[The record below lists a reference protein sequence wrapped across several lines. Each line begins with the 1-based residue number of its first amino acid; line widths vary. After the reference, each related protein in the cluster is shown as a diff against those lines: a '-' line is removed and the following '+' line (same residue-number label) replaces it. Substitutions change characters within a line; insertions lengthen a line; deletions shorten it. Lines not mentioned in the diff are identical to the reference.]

1 MARKNGAIVYLLLRV
16 INMLYRKPLTVLFLL
31 IVVGGGYTYEVQI
44 ARPAQIFKG
53 LPVATQWQHP
63 FTWFRV
69 FRNAH
74 FMLGYSDIRGNPLWV
89 TYQLKK
95 PEKNAAH
102 HQRPSHFKSDWRS
115 INKVQSK
122 DYKGSGYDRGHM
134 APNYAISTLYGKQAQ
149 LNSFLMSNIVPQK
162 PKLNQ
167 KLWQR
172 LEEVEVKHFTKLKGK
187 LSVITG
193 PVFDADIQRLKNTWN
208 VEIPDAFF
216 KIYILDRGLCA
227 PLVLAF
233 LMPQN
238 VKGNESLSRYVVS
251 IDQIEER
258 TGLDFFSQLGDAL
271 EVKLEASTK
280 PEVWG
285 LQQVANIKGR
295 Y

>member
-1 MARKNGAIVYLLLRV
+1 MARKNRAIVYLLLRV
-16 INMLYRKPLTVLFLL
+16 IKLLCRKPLTMLFLL
-31 IVVGGGYTYEVQI
+31 IVVGGGYAYEVQI
-44 ARPAQIFKG
+44 ARPTQIFKG

-89 TYQLKK
+89 TYQLQK
-95 PEKNAAH
+95 PAKNAAH
-102 HQRPSHFKSDWRS
+102 HKRPSSFKSDWRS
-115 INKVQSK
+115 INKVMSK

-134 APNYAISTLYGKQAQ
+134 APNYAVSTLYGKQAQ
-149 LNSFLMSNIVPQK
+149 LNSFLMSNVVPQK

-172 LEEVEVKHFTKLKGK
+172 LEEVEIKYFTQLEGK
-187 LSVITG
+187 LWVITG
-193 PVFDADIQRLKNTWN
+193 PVFDTDIQRLKDAWN
-208 VEIPDAFF
+208 VEIPDAFY
-216 KIYILDRGLCA
+216 KIYVLDRGQCT

-238 VKGNESLSRYVVS
+238 VKGNEPLNHYVVS
-251 IDQIEER
+251 IDKIEER
-258 TGLDFFSQLGDAL
+258 TGLDFFHQLDDSI
-271 EVKLEASTK
+271 ENKLEADIK
-280 PEVWG
+280 PKDWG
-285 LQQVANIKGR
+285 LDIVANIKGR

>member
-1 MARKNGAIVYLLLRV
+1 MARKNRAIAYLLLRA
-16 INMLYRKPLTVLFLL
+16 IKMLYRKPLTVLFVL
-31 IVVGGGYTYEVQI
+31 IVVGGGYAYEVQI
-44 ARPAQIFKG
+44 ARPAQAFKG
-53 LPVATQWQHP
+53 VPIATQWQHP

-89 TYQLKK
+89 SYSLKI
-95 PEKNAAH
+95 PEKNSQH
-102 HQRPSHFKSDWRS
+102 HKRPSHFKADWRS

-134 APNYAISTLYGKQAQ
+134 APNYAISTLYGKPAQ

-172 LEEVEVKHFTKLKGK
+172 LEEVEIKYFTQLKGK
-187 LSVITG
+187 LWVITG
-193 PVFDADIQRLKNTWN
+193 PVFDGDIQRLKNGWN
-208 VEIPDAFF
+208 VEIPDAFY
-216 KIYILDRGLCA
+216 KIYVLDRAQDL
-227 PLVLAF
+227 PLALAF

-238 VKGNESLSRYVVS
+238 VKGNESLNRYVVS
-251 IDQIEER
+251 IDEIEER
-258 TGLDFFSQLGDAL
+258 TGLDFFSQLPDEL
-271 EVKLEASTK
+271 DEKLEASTSSK
-280 PEVWG
+280 EWQ
-285 LQQVANIKGR
+285 LKKVANIKSR